1 MPSKG
6 SAMGVRIWANK
17 YGILYLDIRYGEG
30 ERARPSTNLKDT
42 PKNRKLLQDNVIPKI
57 QLQILNGEYNP
68 HSTQDIVPKT
78 LKEYGYRSLKRHA
91 RKRREHVQ
99 QAYIQHFESKIVP
112 YFGDRLIQHISAN
125 DLMDWQ
131 NELLEKCKAS
141 SVKKYRTIF
150 NGILEDARKEL
161 VNGKKLITE
170 NPFRD
175 VDVPQDKDIFNEWD
189 DETEQDDYRVNPFTL
204 EEIDGLLLKASGQL
218 KNFIGIMSRS
228 GMRPGE
234 LLACRWGDILFDEEI
249 IKVRRTRIQGR
260 NGPPKKKA
268 SLRDVEMLAGVKEFF
283 LEQYMLT
290 GGDDKGDVFLNSS
303 RKPFYSHD
311 IIAKQFK
318 QLLTDGDTRYL
329 YQLRHSFATM
339 MIAQGEDIL
348 WVSRMLGHK
357 SSDITLK
364 TYAKAY
370 KLTRD
375 KSKRQKRASFL
386 EKGHSLGT
394 VNNMHYC
401 KAPNIGE
408 NR

>member
-1 MPSKG
+1 
-6 SAMGVRIWANK
+6 MGVRIWANK
-17 YGILYLDIRYGEG
+17 YGILYLDVRYGDG
-30 ERARPSTNLKDT
+30 QRARPSTNLKDT

-68 HSTQDIVPKT
+68 NTKQEIVPQT
-78 LKEYGYRSLKRHA
+78 LKDYGYKSLKRHKN
-91 RKRREHVQ
+91 KRREHVQ
-99 QAYIQHFESKIVP
+99 RTYIQHFETKIVP
-112 YFGDRLIQHISAN
+112 YFGDRLIPHISAT

-131 NELLEKCKAS
+131 NELLEKFQAS
-141 SVKKYRTIF
+141 SVKKYRTVF

-161 VNGKKLITE
+161 INGKKLITE

-175 VDVPQDKDIFNEWD
+175 VEVPKEVDTFKDWD
-189 DETEQDDYRVNPFTL
+189 DDTEQDDYKVKPFTL
-204 EEIDGLLLKASGQL
+204 EEIDLLLEKSSGQL
-218 KNFIGIMSRS
+218 SNFIGIMSRT

-234 LLACRWGDILFDEEI
+234 LLALRWSDVEFDEEF
-249 IKVRRTRIQGR
+249 IKVRRTRIQGK

-268 SLRDVEMLAGVKEFF
+268 SVRDVEMLAGVKEFF
-283 LEQYMLT
+283 LMQYELT
-290 GGDDKGDVFLNSS
+290 GGDLKGDVFLNSS

-311 IIAKQFK
+311 IIAVQFK
-318 QLLTDGDTRYL
+318 KLLKEGDKRYL

-339 MIAQGEDIL
+339 MITQGEDIL

-364 TYAKAY
+364 TYARAY
-370 KLTRD
+370 ELSKD
-375 KSKRQKRASFL
+375 KSKRQKRAAFL

-394 VNNMHYC
+394 VNNLDYR
-401 KAPNIGE
+401 KAPKIGE